1 MVREARGELAD
12 AWEAYTTAR
21 DLYSRL
27 GTNSEHSGY
36 KTVRQS
42 ISQVEKAIMKQNHE
56 RLALGP
62 GQKEPSGAVLGGPFG
77 DLHSQ
82 ESL

>member
-21 DLYSRL
+21 DLYTRL

-56 RLALGP
+56 RLVSK
-62 GQKEPSGAVLGGPFG
+62 KESPNTNS
-77 DLHSQ
+77 DLQSQ
-82 ESL
+82 QSM

>member
-21 DLYSRL
+21 DLYTRL
-27 GTNSEHSGY
+27 GTGSDHSGY

-42 ISQVEKAIMKQNHE
+42 ISQVEKAITRQNQE
-56 RLALGP
+56 RLVSKK
-62 GQKEPSGAVLGGPFG
+62 KEPRGTHA
-77 DLHSQ
+77 DLQSQ
-82 ESL
+82 QSM